1 MKILSVFWAREVVT
15 GAHERLLHLLRGL
28 ADRGHEV
35 VLSTKTGFS
44 FDADGLNTIELREGW
59 IPSNKLDS
67 LRALL
72 VSKKAVPEEF
82 ADVDIVVCFGLG
94 GAVPGIYLK
103 HILHVPL
110 LLGLRSYPIENMRK
124 KNRLLQS
131 VYRLPVHAYLTVAL
145 AASDRVVLQ
154 IETQKE
160 KVLENHSV
168 PEEKVGVIRNNTV
181 RSLEEGTD
189 SRGAKNLL
197 FVGTINYRKGID
209 CLLKAFG
216 HMEPSEDVHLH
227 IAGTGPMKEWAESY
241 VAENELQSSVTFH
254 GHVENVRQMMRRSDL
269 VVIPSRFDSFPNVG
283 LEAMEVGTP
292 FIISDLPDVRAAFG
306 RAAEYVPPDNPPQL
320 AEKLSALQQLERYRS
335 LRNRC
340 LAHRSD
346 FDFDWIGEFETELQF
361 LVKKDDPVSS
371 SKEGTVQ

>member
-1 MKILSVFWAREVVT
+1 MTAASVFWAKETTT
-15 GAHERLLHLLRGL
+15 GAHERLLYLLRGL

-35 VLSTKTGFS
+35 VLFTKAGFS
-44 FDADGLNTIELREGW
+44 FDADGLNTIELEEGW

-103 HILHVPL
+103 HILHAPL

-131 VYRLPVHAYLTVAL
+131 VCRLPVHTYLTVAL
-145 AASDRVVLQ
+145 AASDRIVLQ

-168 PEEKVGVIRNNTV
+168 PEEKVGVIRNNIIGT
-181 RSLEEGTD
+181 LAEGTG
-189 SRGAKNLL
+189 SQRAKNFL

-209 CLLKAFG
+209 CLMKAFA
-216 HMEPSEDVHLH
+216 HSEPLEDVHLH

-254 GHVENVRQMMRRSDL
+254 GYVENVRQMMRRSDL

-292 FIISDLPDVRAAFG
+292 FIVSDLPDVRAAFG

-320 AEKLSALQQLERYRS
+320 AEKLSALHQPECYRS
-335 LRNRC
+335 LRDRC

-346 FDFDWIGEFETELQF
+346 LEFDWVDEFESELRG
-361 LVKKDDPVSS
+361 LVRGENSVVDAES
-371 SKEGTVQ
+371 GLA

>member
-1 MKILSVFWAREVVT
+1 MTVASVFWAKETTT

-28 ADRGHEV
+28 ADQGHEV
-35 VLSTKTGFS
+35 VLFTKAGFS

-168 PEEKVGVIRNNTV
+168 PEEKVGVIRNNIIGT
-181 RSLEEGTD
+181 LEEGTG
-189 SRGAKNLL
+189 SQRAKNFL

-209 CLLKAFG
+209 CLLKAFA
-216 HMEPSEDVHLH
+216 HSESLEDVHLH
-227 IAGTGPMKEWAESY
+227 IAGTGPMQGWAESY
-241 VAENELQSSVTFH
+241 VAENELQSSHYF
-254 GHVENVRQMMRRSDL
+254 
-269 VVIPSRFDSFPNVG
+269 
-283 LEAMEVGTP
+283 
-292 FIISDLPDVRAAFG
+292 
-306 RAAEYVPPDNPPQL
+306 
-320 AEKLSALQQLERYRS
+320 
-335 LRNRC
+335 
-340 LAHRSD
+340 SD
-346 FDFDWIGEFETELQF
+346 FRRAQAQKRNHGDALAVRG
-361 LVKKDDPVSS
+361 
-371 SKEGTVQ
+371 